1 MAIEIIPKR
10 KIEEARWPIIV
21 FYLSLILF
29 CFAVLIYFILNRFLG
44 DFSIIL
50 KDLQREVEIK
60 RESPAL
66 EFKKDILTYQEKIEG
81 FGILL
86 EEQNFNSN
94 FFRFF
99 EGLIH
104 PMVWFREFNL
114 DSKIKEVR
122 LLGLAENFITIGEQ
136 IYILKKE
143 PMIREVRVFESFLE
157 EEGVFFKLE
166 ILVDPQVFQFRE
178 EFIQPIEQPVEI
190 LAEQLEEPLFPL
202 FRFFEKFIQP
212 EKPVE
217 ELIEE

>member
-143 PMIREVRVFESFLE
+143 PMIREIKVLRSFLG
-157 EEGVFFKLE
+157 EEGVSFELK
-166 ILVDPQVFQFRE
+166 ILVDPQVFQFQE
-178 EFIQPIEQPVEI
+178 EFIQPIEQPIEI
-190 LAEQLEEPLFPL
+190 LAEQLEEPFFPL